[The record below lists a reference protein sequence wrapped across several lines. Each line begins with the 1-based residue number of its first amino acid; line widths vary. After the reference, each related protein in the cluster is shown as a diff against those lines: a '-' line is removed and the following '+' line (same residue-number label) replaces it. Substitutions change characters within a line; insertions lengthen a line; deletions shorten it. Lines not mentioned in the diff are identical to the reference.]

1 MPDAAHRRV
10 GHDGDVTTTSTTG
23 SEPARRLRSALFVD
37 FDNVYLGLLRIDPVA
52 AEQFATEPGQWLD
65 RLEAGVDADGPF
77 QRRFLVRLCYLNPAA
92 FSQFRPNFLRA
103 GFRVVD
109 CPSLTQQGKSSAD
122 IYLVLDAVDAIS
134 GVTHYDEF
142 VIASADADF
151 TPLALR
157 CRAADRRVSIITA
170 GPVAG
175 AYRAVADTVVSADEL
190 AELVLPERAAAPVAV
205 PGEAGEASAPTKTP
219 RARTTRAA
227 ESAPA
232 EKPATAPRKAKAPK
246 AAAAAPVSKAR
257 AVVVQRV
264 RTSVRPLH
272 ASTVAQLAQN
282 ADDELAST
290 NWAGAG
296 SFLAWLARDVPEVAS
311 ATKPAPGWVWDPA
324 RFGEADLPQP
334 GGQVNSAAI
343 SRQVVA
349 VTDTPGLTTA
359 QYGTLLTALADDLA
373 NEPFERVA
381 TSRRVREA
389 CQAAGAPVGRASVN
403 VVLGGIVFA
412 GLDLATA
419 PSAEQCARAWADN
432 VIGLCRGARMEL
444 SPADVA
450 AIRSW
455 VGGGLLDS

>member
-1 MPDAAHRRV
+1 MTNSSVV
-10 GHDGDVTTTSTTG
+10 GP
-23 SEPARRLRSALFVD
+23 EPVRRLRSALFVD
-37 FDNVYLGLLRIDPVA
+37 FDNVYLGLLRIDPEA

-65 RLEAGVDADGPF
+65 RLESGVDADGPF

-103 GFRVVD
+103 GFRVID

-122 IYLVLDAVDAIS
+122 IYLVLDAVDAIA

-190 AELVLPERAAAPVAV
+190 AELVLPERSATTPAATGEPELKDVPAP
-205 PGEAGEASAPTKTP
+205 
-219 RARTTRAA
+219 RTRAA
-227 ESAPA
+227 AASPETST
-232 EKPATAPRKAKAPK
+232 KPATARKAKAPK
-246 AAAAAPVSKAR
+246 TAPPVSKAR

-334 GGQVNSAAI
+334 GGQVSSAKI

-373 NEPFERVA
+373 AEPFERVA

-419 PSAEQCARAWADN
+419 PSAQQCARAWADN

-444 SPADVA
+444 SAADVA

-455 VGGGLLDS
+455 VGGGLLDD

>member
-1 MPDAAHRRV
+1 M
-10 GHDGDVTTTSTTG
+10 TNSSTTG

-103 GFRVVD
+103 GFRVID

-190 AELVLPERAAAPVAV
+190 AELVLPERTTAPVGTGVGTVGTAGQPEVEAAPEPKSRARAPKAAAT
-205 PGEAGEASAPTKTP
+205 GT
-219 RARTTRAA
+219 
-227 ESAPA
+227 APA
-232 EKPATAPRKAKAPK
+232 EKPATTARKAKTPK
-246 AAAAAPVSKAR
+246 AVAPPVSKAR

-264 RTSVRPLH
+264 TTSVRPLH

-282 ADDELAST
+282 ADEELGST

-311 ATKPAPGWVWDPA
+311 ATKPSPGWVWDPA

-349 VTDTPGLTTA
+349 VTDTPGLTTS
-359 QYGTLLTALADDLA
+359 QYGTLLRALADDLA
-373 NEPFERVA
+373 KEPFERVA

-412 GLDLATA
+412 GLDLAKA
-419 PSAEQCARAWADN
+419 PSAQECARAWADN

-444 SPADVA
+444 SATDVA

-455 VGGGLLDS
+455 VGGGLLDA

>member
-1 MPDAAHRRV
+1 VTNSSVV
-10 GHDGDVTTTSTTG
+10 GT
-23 SEPARRLRSALFVD
+23 EPVRRLRSALFVD

-65 RLEAGVDADGPF
+65 RLESGIDADGPF
-77 QRRFLVRLCYLNPAA
+77 ERRFLVRLCYLNPAP

-157 CRAADRRVSIITA
+157 CRAADRRVTIITA
-170 GPVAG
+170 GPAAG
-175 AYRAVADTVVSADEL
+175 AYRSVADTVVSADEL
-190 AELVLPERAAAPVAV
+190 AELVLPERAAVATTPLPPVGAAE
-205 PGEAGEASAPTKTP
+205 PAEAAAGGPEASAAAP
-219 RARTTRAA
+219 RTRRAA
-227 ESAPA
+227 STKAGDGEAKQA
-232 EKPATAPRKAKAPK
+232 APRRAAKAPK
-246 AAAAAPVSKAR
+246 VSAAPTSKAR

-282 ADDELAST
+282 ADSELAAS
-290 NWAGAG
+290 NWDGAG

-311 ATKPAPGWVWDPA
+311 ATRPSPGWVWDPA

-334 GGQVNSAAI
+334 GGQVDAAKI

-373 NEPFERVA
+373 TEPYERVA

-412 GLDLATA
+412 GLDLASA
-419 PSAEQCARAWADN
+419 PSAQECANAWAEN
-432 VIGLCRGARMEL
+432 VVGLCRGARMEL
-444 SPADVA
+444 SGADVA

-455 VGGGLLDS
+455 VGGGLIEA